1 MQIEYLRQGWHGKC
15 IWISAVR
22 AGLGWADVVARLDE
36 MRLDKACVD
45 PDTQPL
51 ISPYRT
57 HTPAGQWDQTSALL
71 RTIRVRNTPLGTV
84 SNECVR
90 NITLREWCA
99 VPALRSILLVM
110 WCAESQAWS
119 EKNGQPGSSLSTVNQ
134 SALEISNV
142 SLTSFSELGQP
153 KSTFCIVKQSALDIS
168 TVNETVWLS
177 QIEIAG
183 PMKKDT
189 VNQFSFDK

>member
-1 MQIEYLRQGWHGKC
+1 MTWEVYLDLSCESRSRVSWCGSSVGRDAFGQGMRRPRYPATHLTVLVSHTSRPMGP
-15 IWISAVR
+15 
-22 AGLGWADVVARLDE
+22 AD
-36 MRLDKACVD
+36 
-45 PDTQPL
+45 
-51 ISPYRT
+51 
-57 HTPAGQWDQTSALL
+57 SALL

-84 SNECVR
+84 SNKRVR
-90 NITLREWCA
+90 NIALREWCV

-119 EKNGQPGSSLSTVNQ
+119 EKNGQPGSSLSIVNQ

-142 SLTSFSELGQP
+142 SLTNFSELGQP
-153 KSTFCIVKQSALDIS
+153 KSTFCIVNQSALDNS
-168 TVNETVWLS
+168 NVNETVWLS